1 MPDSGISSS
10 VIRIFLLWDWI
21 IMADDNSEIIMAENA
36 QYKRQM
42 VNFLNN
48 ASFLLVLLNVKIGLL
63 SIIDIYSGGGIKV
76 IIRRKIIGGK

>member
-1 MPDSGISSS
+1 
-10 VIRIFLLWDWI
+10 
-21 IMADDNSEIIMAENA
+21 MAENA